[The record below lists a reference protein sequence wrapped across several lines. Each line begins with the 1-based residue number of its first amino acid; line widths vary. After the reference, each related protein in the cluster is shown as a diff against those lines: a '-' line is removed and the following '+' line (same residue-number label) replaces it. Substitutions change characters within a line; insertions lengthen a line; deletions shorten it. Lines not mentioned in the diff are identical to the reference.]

1 MKPVICDT
9 NVFIRLFAGD
19 VIVATEV
26 QKIGAKNILM
36 PSIVV
41 MELYSGM
48 SNKNEMQQMTKKLKH
63 YNILHINDLS
73 SLKAMDMLHQFKLSH
88 GMKIPDALIGA
99 MAIAYDIELYTY
111 NTKDFRFMPNIKLYP
126 LP

>member
-1 MKPVICDT
+1 MEPVICDT
-9 NVFIRLFAGD
+9 NIFIRLFAGD
-19 VIVATEV
+19 SVVAAEV
-26 QKIGAKNILM
+26 KKIGAKNILM

-99 MAIAYDIELYTY
+99 MAITYGIELYTY
-111 NTKDFRFMPNIKLYP
+111 NTKDFRFMPDLKLYP